1 MARTVLVCTLV
12 LLTVASS
19 ADRRLQ
25 FNLSS
30 HWDRGPPHPVE
41 NANVFMIEKGDNG
54 TVPLQRRL
62 QMSTEFFLVPSTT
75 TTTTTTAVSQ
85 KTPCTD
91 CPDESVRI
99 YGLFRSEV
107 WVIPVLALS
116 TLTMLLIAGFEVFVL
131 CKACQTIPSRRH
143 LFLGQMLLLGLFSG
157 AGLGGVIALTPTQA
171 TCAIVRFGTGVSYAL
186 VFASLL
192 VKCVFLISL
201 NSGVYLPAPYQGLL
215 LLFAVLIQV
224 AIGTQWLL
232 TNPPLVDNITLDNL
246 PQNKHQLLVTADD
259 INNAV
264 TVPLCRTSFADMLFS
279 LIYIVFLMV
288 FVSVLAFKSRS
299 IRDNYREATYI
310 ALSIGCSIPT
320 WLIWVLSGFIV
331 SDRHKDACVALGL
344 IISTAMIFLIMFM
357 PKGRQLA
364 AMGKEGLYV
373 EDREDRFSS
382 LSRQGSG
389 YSPSFFHFK
398 PVKYAA
404 ETTKRPTVAT
414 VGGGDHTLYPAPPSY
429 NRIFQCYPPRY
440 YQTRFLPGSIF
451 MRPDESNVYTTLEPT
466 LSTNP
471 NVYFQC
477 GNGVH
482 PGMMY

>member
-1 MARTVLVCTLV
+1 MARTVFVCTVV
-12 LLTVASS
+12 LLTVVSS
-19 ADRRLQ
+19 SDRRVKY
-25 FNLSS
+25 NLTS
-30 HWDRGPPHPVE
+30 HWDRGPPPPPPPE
-41 NANVFMIEKGDNG
+41 RNLSMAY
-54 TVPLQRRL
+54 QRRL
-62 QMSTEFFLVPSTT
+62 EMSTEFFLVPTT
-75 TTTTTTAVSQ
+75 TTTTSTTAS
-85 KTPCTD
+85 TPIPKCKD
-91 CPDESVRI
+91 CPEDGVRI
-99 YGLFRSEV
+99 FGLFRNEV

-116 TLTMLLIAGFEVFVL
+116 SLTMFLIAGFEVFVL

-157 AGLGGVIALTPTQA
+157 AGIGGMIALTPTQV
-171 TCAIVRFGTGVSYAL
+171 TCGIVRFGIGVSYAL

-215 LLFAVLIQV
+215 LLFAALIQV

-232 TNPPLVDNITLDNL
+232 TSPPVVDVVTLESVAHH
-246 PQNKHQLLVTADD
+246 KHQVLVTADD
-259 INNAV
+259 IHSVV
-264 TVPLCRTSFADMLFS
+264 TLPLCRTSFSEMLFS
-279 LIYIVFLMV
+279 LIYIVFLIL

-310 ALSIGCSIPT
+310 GLSIACSVPT
-320 WLIWVLSGFIV
+320 WLIWNLSGFIV
-331 SDRHKDACVALGL
+331 QDKHKDACIAFGI

-364 AMGKEGLYV
+364 AMGKEGLYI
-373 EDREDRFSS
+373 EDREERFSS
-382 LSRQGSG
+382 LSHQGSG

-398 PVKYAA
+398 PVKHAI
-404 ETTKRPTVAT
+404 ETHKRQPVTT
-414 VGGGDHTLYPAPPSY
+414 LSGDQTALYPAPPSY
-429 NRIFQCYPPRY
+429 NRIYHCYPNPPRY
-440 YQTRFLPGSIF
+440 YQTRFMPGSIF
-451 MRPDESNVYTTLEPT
+451 MRSDDGNVYTTLEPT

>member
-19 ADRRLQ
+19 SDRRLQ
-25 FNLSS
+25 FNLTS
-30 HWDRGPPHPVE
+30 HWDRGPPPPDE
-41 NANVFMIEKGDNG
+41 NANTTIKMG
-54 TVPLQRRL
+54 LQRRL
-62 QMSTEFFLVPSTT
+62 HMSTEFFLVPSTT
-75 TTTTTTAVSQ
+75 TSTSIVNTTLKKCVE
-85 KTPCTD
+85 
-91 CPDESVRI
+91 CPEDGVRI
-99 YGLFRSEV
+99 FGLFRNEV

-116 TLTMLLIAGFEVFVL
+116 SLTMFLIVAFEVFVL
-131 CKACQTIPSRRH
+131 CKACQTTPSRRH
-143 LFLGQMLLLGLFSG
+143 LFLGQMLLLGLFAG

-224 AIGTQWLL
+224 AIGTQWLF
-232 TNPPLVDNITLDNL
+232 TSPPIVNIVTLENVS
-246 PQNKHQLLVTADD
+246 QHKHQLLVTAED
-259 INNAV
+259 INSAV
-264 TVPLCRTSFADMLFS
+264 TIALCRTSFVDMLCS
-279 LIYIVFLMV
+279 LIYIVFLIV
-288 FVSVLAFKSRS
+288 FVTILAFKSRS

-310 ALSIGCSIPT
+310 GLSIGCTIPT

-331 SDRHKDACVALGL
+331 QDRHKDACLAFGL
-344 IISTAMIFLIMFM
+344 IISTVMIFLIMFM

-364 AMGKEGLYV
+364 AMGKEGLYI
-373 EDREDRFSS
+373 EDREERFSS
-382 LSRQGSG
+382 LSHQGSG

-398 PVKYAA
+398 PVKYGM
-404 ETTKRPTVAT
+404 ETLKRPPITT
-414 VGGGDHTLYPAPPSY
+414 TGGDHSALYPAPPSY
-429 NRIFQCYPPRY
+429 NRIFHCYPNPPRY
-440 YQTRFLPGSIF
+440 YQTRYIPGGVFI
-451 MRPDESNVYTTLEPT
+451 RPEDGNVYTTLEPT